1 VIAIP
6 SGAGAVSNAIYA
18 FTIWTGGIVVAAGT
32 TAYPVPAG
40 KVLRIQNVQL
50 AINASAVSGG
60 SVFVRVIGATAT
72 ASFVSGSVATQP
84 HIMVL
89 QMIVSTGV
97 TAGSI
102 IGGQGDLIAGTT
114 LGVVIQASTAFNI
127 VSGVIMGYLF

>member
-1 VIAIP
+1 M
-6 SGAGAVSNAIYA
+6 
-18 FTIWTGGIVVAAGT
+18 VAAGT

-50 AINASAVSGG
+50 AINSSAATGG

-72 ASFVSGSVATQP
+72 ASFVSGSIATQP
-84 HIMVL
+84 HLMVL
-89 QMIVSTGV
+89 QMLVSAGV

-102 IGGQGDLIAGTT
+102 LGGQGDLIAGTT
-114 LGVVIQASTAFNI
+114 FGVVIQASTAFNI